1 MSFYTTSME
10 TESATCPRC
19 GSDRAYPDDKGR
31 GGFYVLGGLF
41 IAAGIATLFSGILI
55 GALIASAIGVGLC
68 ALPHIGGTLMECK
81 ECGKSFT
88 A

>member
-1 MSFYTTSME
+1 MV
-10 TESATCPRC
+10 TEVEAIEQTTCPRC

-31 GGFYVLGGLF
+31 GGLYVIGGIIILAGLVTLLSGVLVVSLLAVALGVF
-41 IAAGIATLFSGILI
+41 
-55 GALIASAIGVGLC
+55 VC
-68 ALPHIGGTLMECK
+68 ALPHMSGTLMECK